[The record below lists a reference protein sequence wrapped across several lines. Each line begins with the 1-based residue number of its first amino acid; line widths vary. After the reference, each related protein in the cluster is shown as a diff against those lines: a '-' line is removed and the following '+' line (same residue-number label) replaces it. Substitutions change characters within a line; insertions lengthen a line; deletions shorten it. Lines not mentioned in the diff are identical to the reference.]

1 MRLHNMFK
9 KMSEREKSV
18 SRTHLRRKPEAPEG
32 LLRKCNK
39 CGAPILTDEVIQGN
53 YICPKCHGYFR
64 IPAYKRIE
72 SIADQDTFEEWD
84 CDMNTE
90 NGPVNPLEF
99 RGYPEKVEKLRVQTG
114 LNEAVVTGKAK
125 INGNPA
131 VLGVCDGRFMM
142 ASMGWAVGEKI
153 TRAVERATEEKL
165 PVILFTCS
173 GGARMQEGI
182 VSLMQMAKTSAA
194 LKKHSDAGLLY
205 ITVLTD
211 PTTGGV
217 TASFAM
223 LGDIILAEPGALIG
237 FAGPRVIE
245 QTIGQKLP
253 EGFQRAEFL
262 LEHGFVDQIVKRNE
276 MKEVLGKLI
285 ELHQKPG
292 DAELNTKENIVEEA
306 KSVNLSFEKEQE
318 IGSKIQIDS
327 KLKVKNEN
335 RAENEKTNAGLKGQT
350 VFTGTKKSAWERVT
364 QSRRK
369 DRPTGQDYIDILFD
383 DFVELHGDRYYK
395 DDRAVIGG
403 IAYFQGKP
411 VTVIAQAK
419 GKTTKENLERNF
431 AMPSPEGYRKAL
443 RLMKQAEKFGRPVI
457 CFVDTPG
464 AFCGMEAE
472 ERGQGEAIAHNLYE
486 MSGLKVPVLSVVIG
500 EGGSGGALA
509 LAVADEV
516 WMLENS
522 IYSVLSP
529 EGFASILW
537 KDSKR
542 ANEAAEVMKLTAED
556 LKQLGIIEQVIAE
569 PEEFNEETLPV
580 VAEKLNRQIQG
591 FVTKYSKIPSEEL
604 VEKRYQRFR
613 KM

>member
-99 RGYPEKVEKLRVQTG
+99 RGYPEKVEKLREQTG

-131 VLGVCDGRFMM
+131 VFGVCDGRFMM

-318 IGSKIQIDS
+318 TGSKIQIDS

-335 RAENEKTNAGLKGQT
+335 RAENEKTNTGLKGQT

-569 PEEFNEETLPV
+569 PEEFNEETLPA

-591 FVTKYSKIPSEEL
+591 FVTKYSKMPSEEL

>member
-1 MRLHNMFK
+1 M
-9 KMSEREKSV
+9 
-18 SRTHLRRKPEAPEG
+18 
-32 LLRKCNK
+32 
-39 CGAPILTDEVIQGN
+39 
-53 YICPKCHGYFR
+53 
-64 IPAYKRIE
+64 
-72 SIADQDTFEEWD
+72 
-84 CDMNTE
+84 
-90 NGPVNPLEF
+90 
-99 RGYPEKVEKLRVQTG
+99 
-114 LNEAVVTGKAK
+114 
-125 INGNPA
+125 
-131 VLGVCDGRFMM
+131 
-142 ASMGWAVGEKI
+142 
-153 TRAVERATEEKL
+153 
-165 PVILFTCS
+165 
-173 GGARMQEGI
+173 
-182 VSLMQMAKTSAA
+182 
-194 LKKHSDAGLLY
+194 
-205 ITVLTD
+205 
-211 PTTGGV
+211 
-217 TASFAM
+217 
-223 LGDIILAEPGALIG
+223 
-237 FAGPRVIE
+237 
-245 QTIGQKLP
+245 
-253 EGFQRAEFL
+253 
-262 LEHGFVDQIVKRNE
+262 
-276 MKEVLGKLI
+276 
-285 ELHQKPG
+285 
-292 DAELNTKENIVEEA
+292 
-306 KSVNLSFEKEQE
+306 
-318 IGSKIQIDS
+318 
-327 KLKVKNEN
+327 
-335 RAENEKTNAGLKGQT
+335 
-350 VFTGTKKSAWERVT
+350 T

-569 PEEFNEETLPV
+569 PEEFNEETLPA

>member
-99 RGYPEKVEKLRVQTG
+99 RGYPEKVEKLREQTG

-318 IGSKIQIDS
+318 TGSKIQIDS

-569 PEEFNEETLPV
+569 PEEFNEETLPA

-591 FVTKYSKIPSEEL
+591 FITKYSKMPSEEL